1 MGKVIVLRGRKP
13 PHWIIDLNDTMVQL
27 KKDIEIYHK
36 LLLKYR
42 EPSESMIGEYYNDR
56 LKLRALKEMLKIK
69 FNVIII
75 TDQLDN
81 EKYIQYDIFRD
92 NFIN

>member
-1 MGKVIVLRGRKP
+1 MGKVFLLRGRKP
-13 PHWIIDLNDTMVQL
+13 PHWVIDLTDTKDQL
-27 KKDIEIYHK
+27 KEDIEIYHK

-42 EPSESMIGEYYNDR
+42 EPSMSIIGQYYNDK

-69 FNVIII
+69 FNVVII

>member
-1 MGKVIVLRGRKP
+1 MGKVIILRGRKP
-13 PHWIIDLNDTMVQL
+13 PHWIIDLADTTDQL
-27 KKDIEIYHK
+27 KEDIEIYHK